1 MSEKKNLVVVG
12 HGGMGHF
19 HTKFALNSDVVNLLG
34 VYDTDPA
41 CLAKSREEGIFTYE
55 SLEAVLKDPRV
66 DLITIAT
73 PNDHHMEIAV
83 AALDAGKHVISEK
96 PVAMSSEELETMI
109 AAANKNGKLFTVHQ
123 NRRWDTDKI
132 RVAELYQNGSL
143 GQILNIESR
152 VHGSRGIPGDW
163 RKRKE
168 EGGGMV
174 LDWAVH
180 LIDQAIMILKDVKVT
195 SVYARLDYITTQE
208 VDDGC
213 HIVLGFENG
222 VNYIIEVGTCNY
234 INLPRFYVRGTEGTA
249 IIQNWNDPMKVVAH
263 RHVGVEKDATPI
275 KAQSGVTKTM
285 APRDEDTIETYEI
298 PMPHSDVHDFY
309 RNFCAAIDGK
319 EQQLITHDQMRRVM
333 KLMELTF
340 ESAAKNEVLK
350 VSI

>member
-1 MSEKKNLVVVG
+1 MSNKKNLVVVG
-12 HGGMGHF
+12 YGGMGNWHIN
-19 HTKFALNSDVVNLLG
+19 HALKSDVVTLLG
-34 VYDTDPA
+34 IYDIDPA
-41 CLAKSREEGIFTYE
+41 RTEAARQNGLFAYD
-55 SLEAVLKDPRV
+55 SLEAVLNDPRV

-83 AALDAGKHVISEK
+83 AALNAGKNVISEK

-132 RVAELYQNGSL
+132 RVAELYQNGTL
-143 GQILNIESR
+143 GQMLNIESR

-163 RKRKE
+163 RKVKS

-180 LIDQAIMILKDVKVT
+180 LIDQAIMILENVKIT
-195 SVYARLDYITTQE
+195 SVYARLDYITNKE

-222 VNYIIEVGTCNY
+222 VNYIIEVGTSNF
-234 INLPRFYVRGTEGTA
+234 INLPRFYVRGTDGTA
-249 IIQNWNDPMKVVAH
+249 IIQNWNDPMKVVVRSHA
-263 RHVGVEKDATPI
+263 GIEKDATPI

-285 APRDEDTIETYEI
+285 APRDEDTIETCEI
-298 PMPHSDVHDFY
+298 PMPPSDVHDFY
-309 RNFCAAIDGK
+309 RNVCAAIDGK
-319 EQQLITHDQMRRVM
+319 EPQLITHDQMRRVM

-350 VSI
+350 VNI